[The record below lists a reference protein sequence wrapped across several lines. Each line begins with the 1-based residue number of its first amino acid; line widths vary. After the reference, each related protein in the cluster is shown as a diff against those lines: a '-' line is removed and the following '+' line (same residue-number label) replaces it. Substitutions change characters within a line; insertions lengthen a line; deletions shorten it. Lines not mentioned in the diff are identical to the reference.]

1 MYSLLQIIFAILNSL
16 DITSQGS
23 RQRQQLVSR
32 CRQEM
37 KRMAGIK
44 EPKILCLVQIGTGE
58 KNVGVVDR
66 LQVLQPLLG
75 YAEVLEF
82 IK

>member
-1 MYSLLQIIFAILNSL
+1 
-16 DITSQGS
+16 
-23 RQRQQLVSR
+23 
-32 CRQEM
+32 
-37 KRMAGIK
+37 MAGIK

-58 KNVGVVDR
+58 KNVRVVDR